1 MRTLI
6 YVVCLAATSSGWAA
20 MRPAR
25 RPRARR
31 ISAGA
36 VASNGPP
43 VFLTRE
49 LGKNGKLR
57 KLLQA
62 RNIPCDELPCIA
74 FERLPAF
81 TELASV
87 VTAEKFGWI
96 IITSPE
102 AASVFVEAWEPS
114 GCPEVSIACVGA
126 ATAKVLDDA
135 GLHSKFMPSKATGKV
150 LAQELPLQGAATVL
164 YPCSALA
171 GDAVESGL
179 TKRGFS
185 LRRIET
191 YTTVPAVWNDEET
204 RRAQHAS
211 VVSFASPSAVRMWQ
225 ERAGT
230 AATAVCIGETSAEEA
245 RRVGFERVLYPE
257 APGVS
262 SWADTVASLGLWSVD
277 FPAPTL

>member
-1 MRTLI
+1 M
-6 YVVCLAATSSGWAA
+6 
-20 MRPAR
+20 
-25 RPRARR
+25 
-31 ISAGA
+31 
-36 VASNGPP
+36 
-43 VFLTRE
+43 
-49 LGKNGKLR
+49 
-57 KLLQA
+57 
-62 RNIPCDELPCIA
+62 
-74 FERLPAF
+74 
-81 TELASV
+81 
-87 VTAEKFGWI
+87 
-96 IITSPE
+96 
-102 AASVFVEAWEPS
+102 
-114 GCPEVSIACVGA
+114 
-126 ATAKVLDDA
+126 
-135 GLHSKFMPSKATGKV
+135 
-150 LAQELPLQGAATVL
+150 L